1 MKELSSAEIR
11 QMFLDF
17 FASKD
22 HLVVPAKSLVPE
34 NDPSLLWINSGVA
47 TLKKYFDGSVVPP
60 KPRLT
65 NAQKAIRTNDI
76 ENVGKTARHHTL
88 FEMMGNFSIGDYFK
102 EEVIPWAWEL
112 LTSPEWYGLDKEKLY
127 VTVYPKDQESRK
139 IWEEKTDLPAGHV
152 YEVEDNFWDI
162 GEGPS
167 GPDSEIFYDRGEAFA
182 DLPADDPEMYPG
194 GENERYLEIWNIVFS
209 QFNHLPGLTDNST
222 YPELPHKNIDTGMG
236 LERLVSVFQNGR
248 TNFDTDLFLP
258 IIHET
263 EKLANGAK
271 YDETK
276 DTAENVSFKVIA
288 DHIRAISFAIAD
300 GAKPSNEGRG
310 YVIRRLLRRA
320 VLHGQKLGI
329 QGEFLTKLVPAVIST
344 LDSYYPELKDNQ
356 TEIEKTILAE
366 EKRFNKTLK
375 AGLSLL
381 DEVIAEAKKNG
392 QKEISGA
399 DAFKLSDTYGFPVE
413 LTEEQAEDAG
423 LSVDLAGYQEALQE
437 QRDRARAARSTDNA
451 MGVQNAA
458 LTDLK
463 VQSIYVGWTDKAVL
477 GAKVVAVLVH
487 DENGVAQ
494 VATEAHAGQ
503 TAWLVFDKTPFYAEM
518 GGQVADFG
526 TVKDEN
532 DNILAQVTD
541 VQNGPNGQHIH
552 TAQIM
557 ADVKVDQVVDLA
569 IDLDRNR
576 AVSLNHTATHMLDQA
591 LRNVI
596 GGDVHQAGSLVE
608 PEYLRFDFNHEGPV
622 DQATLNQIQ
631 DQVNEQIAKNLPVTW
646 EEMSLEDAKK
656 VGAVAVFDDKY
667 GDTVRVV
674 SIGDY
679 NQEFDGGTHAQST
692 AELGL
697 FTIVSESGIGAGVR
711 RIEALTSI
719 PALTRFEAEE
729 QTLAAIAK
737 SLKVPN
743 LLAVKDKIEEVQA
756 DLKTANQQ
764 IEAMQAQLAALQ
776 AGELFNSPKQIG
788 QLTAVIAQ
796 VKVDN
801 AGGLRQ
807 MADVWRDKGASNIL
821 VLAAAIGDKVNLL
834 VGADKTANATG
845 IKAGDLVKAIAPTV
859 GGGGG
864 GRPDLAQA
872 GGKDQ
877 SKIAEA
883 LDQAEKIIG
892 QA

>member
-47 TLKKYFDGSVVPP
+47 TLKKYFDGSVIPP

-152 YEVEDNFWDI
+152 YEVDDNFWDI

-258 IIHET
+258 IIHAT
-263 EKLANGAK
+263 EKLTNGQK

-276 DTAENVSFKVIA
+276 DTEANVSFKVIA
-288 DHIRAISFAIAD
+288 DHIRAVSFAIAD

-329 QGEFLTKLVPAVIST
+329 QGDFLTKLVPAVVAT
-344 LDSYYPELKDNQ
+344 LDSYYSELKANQ
-356 TEIEKTILAE
+356 AEIEKTILAE

-381 DEVIAEAKKNG
+381 DEVIAAAKKSG
-392 QKEISGA
+392 KKEISGA
-399 DAFKLSDTYGFPVE
+399 DAFKLSDTYGFPIE
-413 LTEEQAEDAG
+413 LTEEQAADAG
-423 LSVDLAGYQEALQE
+423 LTVDLPAYEEALQA
-437 QRDRARAARSTDNA
+437 QRDRARAARSNDHA

-463 VQSIYVGWTDKAVL
+463 VPSTYVGWSQKSVD
-477 GAKVVAVLVH
+477 GAHVAAILVH
-487 DENGVAQ
+487 DENGVAE
-494 VATEAHAGQ
+494 EAQAAKAGQ
-503 TAWLVFDKTPFYAEM
+503 TAWLVFDQTPFYAEM

-526 TVKDEN
+526 TVKAQDGTV
-532 DNILAQVTD
+532 LAEVTD

-552 TAQIM
+552 TATIL
-557 ADVKVDQVVDLA
+557 ADMTVDQVVDLA

-622 DQATLNQIQ
+622 DQATLNKVQ
-631 DQVNEQIAKNLPVTW
+631 DEVNREIAKNLPITW
-646 EEMSLEDAKK
+646 AEMSIDEAKK
-656 VGAVAVFDDKY
+656 LGAVAVFDDKY

-697 FTIVSESGIGAGVR
+697 FKITAESGIGAGIR

-719 PALTRFEAEE
+719 PAVTRFEAEE

-743 LLAVKDKIEEVQA
+743 LLAVKDRVTEVQA
-756 DLKTANQQ
+756 ELKAANQQ

-776 AGELFNSPKQIG
+776 AGELFANPETLGSV
-788 QLTAVIAQ
+788 TAVVAQ

-807 MADVWRDKGASNIL
+807 MADVWRDKGASNVL
-821 VLAAAIGDKVNLL
+821 VLAAAIGEKVNLL
-834 VGADKTANATG
+834 VGADKTANAAG
-845 IKAGDLVKAIAPTV
+845 IKAGDVVKAIAPTV

-877 SKIAEA
+877 AKIQEA
-883 LDQAEKIIG
+883 LDQAKTLLAEK
-892 QA
+892 

>member
-167 GPDSEIFYDRGEAFA
+167 GPDSEIFYDRGDAFA

>member
-22 HLVVPAKSLVPE
+22 HLVVPSKSLIPE

-127 VTVYPKDQESRK
+127 VTVYPKDQESKK
-139 IWEEKTDLPAGHV
+139 IWEEKTDLPDGHI

-258 IIHET
+258 IIHAIEPLT
-263 EKLANGAK
+263 DGKV

-276 DTAENVSFKVIA
+276 DTEDNVSFKVIA
-288 DHIRAISFAIAD
+288 DHIRAVAFAISD

-310 YVIRRLLRRA
+310 YVIRRLLRRG

-329 QGEFLTKLVPAVIST
+329 QGNFLAKIVPAMVGT
-344 LDSYYPELKDNQ
+344 LDSYYPELK
-356 TEIEKTILAE
+356 EKEGLIESIMTAE

-375 AGLSLL
+375 SGLTMF
-381 DEVIAEAKKNG
+381 DQFVAEAKKAGKN
-392 QKEISGA
+392 EISGQ

-413 LTEEQAEDAG
+413 LTAEQASEVGMKVDMAG
-423 LSVDLAGYQEALQE
+423 FEKALQE
-437 QRDRARAARSTDNA
+437 QKDRARAARGKEHA

-458 LTDLK
+458 LTDLT
-463 VQSIYVGWTDKAVL
+463 VPSQYVGWSETAVDD
-477 GAKVVAVLVH
+477 AKVVAIIAH
-487 DENGVAQ
+487 DASGVA
-494 VATEAHAGQ
+494 VDTDSAKAGQ

-532 DNILAQVTD
+532 DDVVAEVRD
-541 VQNGPNGQHIH
+541 VQAGPNGQNIH
-552 TAQIM
+552 EVDLVD
-557 ADVKVDQVVDLA
+557 DVQVGQVVNLA
-569 IDLDRNR
+569 VDMERHH
-576 AVSLNHTATHMLDQA
+576 AVSLNHTATHLLDQA

-622 DQATLNQIQ
+622 DQATLNRIQDEVNLQIQ
-631 DQVNEQIAKNLPVTW
+631 KNLPITW
-646 EEMSLEDAKK
+646 KEMSIDEAKEL
-656 VGAVAVFDDKY
+656 GAVAVFDDKY
-667 GDTVRVV
+667 GDTVRIV

-692 AELGL
+692 AELNL
-697 FTIVSESGIGAGVR
+697 FKISSESGVAAGIR
-711 RIEALTSI
+711 RIEAKTSL
-719 PALTRFEAEE
+719 PALTDYQAEE
-729 QTLAAIAK
+729 QTLQSIAK
-737 SLKVPN
+737 NLKVPS
-743 LLAVKDKIEEVQA
+743 LLAVSNRVA
-756 DLKTANQQ
+756 DLATELKETKNQMAALQ
-764 IEAMQAQLAALQ
+764 GQLAAMQASELWQNPEDINGLSVVAA
-776 AGELFNSPKQIG
+776 
-788 QLTAVIAQ
+788 
-796 VKVDN
+796 KVTVEN

-807 MADVWRDKGASNIL
+807 MADAWRDKGASNVLI
-821 VLAAAIGDKVNLL
+821 LAAAIGEKVNLL
-834 VGADKTANATG
+834 VAADKDANAAG
-845 IKAGDLVKAIAPTV
+845 VKAGDIVKAIAPVV

-877 SKIAEA
+877 AQISAA
-883 LDQAEKIIG
+883 LQKAKDLLG
-892 QA
+892 NL

>member
-22 HLVVPAKSLVPE
+22 HLVVPAKSLIPE

-167 GPDSEIFYDRGEAFA
+167 GPDSEIFYDRGEAFQ
-182 DLPADDPEMYPG
+182 DIPSDDPEMYPG

-209 QFNHLPGLTDNST
+209 QFNHLPGLTDNSQ

-258 IIHET
+258 IIRAT
-263 EKLANGAK
+263 EPLTDGKV
-271 YDETK
+271 YDTTK
-276 DTAENVSFKVIA
+276 DTEDNVSFKVIA
-288 DHIRAISFAIAD
+288 DHIRAVAFAITD

-320 VLHGQKLGI
+320 VLHGRKLGI
-329 QGEFLTKLVPAVIST
+329 KENFLAKLVPAMIGT
-344 LDSYYPELKDNQ
+344 LDSFYPELKEKQ
-356 TEIEKTILAE
+356 GLIESIMTAE

-375 AGLSLL
+375 AGLSMF
-381 DEVIAEAKKNG
+381 DDFVKEAKKNG
-392 QKEISGA
+392 STEISGT

-413 LTEEQAEDAG
+413 LTAEQAEEVG
-423 LSVDLAGYQEALQE
+423 MTVDMDGFKQALQE
-437 QRDRARAARSTDNA
+437 QKDRARAARGDQHA

-463 VQSIYVGWTDKAVL
+463 VESTYVGWSKTAVS
-477 GAKVVAVLVH
+477 GAKIVAIIAHDDSGVAV
-487 DENGVAQ
+487 DTDSAK
-494 VATEAHAGQ
+494 AGNP
-503 TAWLVFDKTPFYAEM
+503 AWLVFDQTPFYAEM
-518 GGQVADFG
+518 GGQVADCG

-532 DNILAQVTD
+532 GNVVAEVKD
-541 VQNGPNGQHIH
+541 VQAGPNGQNIH
-552 TAQIM
+552 EVTLAEDI
-557 ADVKVDQVVDLA
+557 KVGQVVDLQV
-569 IDLDRNR
+569 DMERHH
-576 AVSLNHTATHMLDQA
+576 AVSLNHTATHLLDQA

-596 GGDVHQAGSLVE
+596 GGDIHQAGSLVE

-622 DQATLNQIQ
+622 DQATLNKVQDEVNLQIQ
-631 DQVNEQIAKNLPVTW
+631 KNLPISW
-646 EEMSLEDAKK
+646 KEMSIEDAKK
-656 VGAVAVFDDKY
+656 LGAVAVFDDKY
-667 GDTVRVV
+667 GDTVRIV

-679 NQEFDGGTHAQST
+679 NQEFDGGTHAAST
-692 AELGL
+692 AELNL
-697 FTIVSESGIGAGVR
+697 FKITSEAGVGAGIR
-711 RIEALTSI
+711 RIEAMTSL
-719 PALTRFEAEE
+719 PALTDFQAEE
-729 QTLAAIAK
+729 QTLQAIA
-737 SLKVPN
+737 SNLKVPN
-743 LLAVKDKIEEVQA
+743 LLAVSDRVAELSAELKDAKS
-756 DLKTANQQ
+756 Q
-764 IEAMQAQLAALQ
+764 IESLQAQLAAYQ
-776 AGELFNSPKQIG
+776 AQSLLDNAEKVGK
-788 QLTAVIAQ
+788 LTVVAAQ

-801 AGGLRQ
+801 AGALRQ
-807 MADVWRDKGASNIL
+807 MADAWRDKAASNVL
-821 VLAAAIGDKVNLL
+821 VLAAAIGEKVNLL
-834 VGADKTANATG
+834 VAADKDANAAG
-845 IKAGDLVKAIAPTV
+845 LKAGDLIKTIAPIV

-872 GGKDQ
+872 GGKDA
-877 SKIAEA
+877 SKIDEA
-883 LDQAEKIIG
+883 LAKAKSFIEEV
-892 QA
+892 

>member
-22 HLVVPAKSLVPE
+22 HLVVPSKSLIPE

-127 VTVYPKDQESRK
+127 VTVYPKDQESKK
-139 IWEEKTDLPAGHV
+139 IWEEKTDLPDGHI

-258 IIHET
+258 IIHAIEPLT
-263 EKLANGAK
+263 DGKV

-276 DTAENVSFKVIA
+276 DTEDNVSFKVIA
-288 DHIRAISFAIAD
+288 DHIRAVAFAISD

-329 QGEFLTKLVPAVIST
+329 QGNFLAKIVPAMVGT
-344 LDSYYPELKDNQ
+344 LDSYYPELK
-356 TEIEKTILAE
+356 EKEGLIESIMTAE

-375 AGLSLL
+375 SGLTMF
-381 DEVIAEAKKNG
+381 DQFVAEAKKAGKN
-392 QKEISGA
+392 EISGQ

-413 LTEEQAEDAG
+413 LTAEQASEVGMKVDMAG
-423 LSVDLAGYQEALQE
+423 FEKALQE
-437 QRDRARAARSTDNA
+437 QKDRARAARGKEHA

-458 LTDLK
+458 LTDLT
-463 VQSIYVGWTDKAVL
+463 VSSQYVGWSETAVDD
-477 GAKVVAVLVH
+477 AKVVAIIAH
-487 DENGVAQ
+487 DASGVA
-494 VATEAHAGQ
+494 VDTDSAKAGQ

-532 DNILAQVTD
+532 DDVVAEVRD
-541 VQNGPNGQHIH
+541 VQAGPNGQNIH
-552 TAQIM
+552 EVDLVD
-557 ADVKVDQVVDLA
+557 DVQVGQVVNLA
-569 IDLDRNR
+569 VDMERHH
-576 AVSLNHTATHMLDQA
+576 AVSLNHTATHLLDQA

-622 DQATLNQIQ
+622 DQATLNRIQDEVNLQIQ
-631 DQVNEQIAKNLPVTW
+631 KNLPITW
-646 EEMSLEDAKK
+646 KEMSIDEAKK
-656 VGAVAVFDDKY
+656 LGAVAVFDDKY
-667 GDTVRVV
+667 GDTVRIV

-692 AELGL
+692 AELNL
-697 FTIVSESGIGAGVR
+697 FKISSESGVAAGIR
-711 RIEALTSI
+711 RIEAKTSL
-719 PALTRFEAEE
+719 PALTDYQAEE
-729 QTLAAIAK
+729 QTLQSIAK
-737 SLKVPN
+737 NLKVPS
-743 LLAVKDKIEEVQA
+743 LLAVSDRVA
-756 DLKTANQQ
+756 DLATELKGTKNQMATLQ
-764 IEAMQAQLAALQ
+764 GQLASMQASELWQNPEDINGLSVVAA
-776 AGELFNSPKQIG
+776 
-788 QLTAVIAQ
+788 
-796 VKVDN
+796 KVTVEN

-807 MADVWRDKGASNIL
+807 MADAWRDKGASNVLI
-821 VLAAAIGDKVNLL
+821 LAAAIGEKVNLL
-834 VGADKTANATG
+834 VAADKDANAAG
-845 IKAGDLVKAIAPTV
+845 VKAGDIVKAIAPVV

-877 SKIAEA
+877 AQIPAA
-883 LDQAEKIIG
+883 LQKAKDLLG
-892 QA
+892 NL

>member
-22 HLVVPAKSLVPE
+22 HLVVPPKSLIPD

-263 EKLANGAK
+263 EKLANGYH

-329 QGEFLTKLVPAVIST
+329 QGDFLTKLVPAVIGT
-344 LDSYYPELKDNQ
+344 LDSYYPELKANQ
-356 TEIEKTILAE
+356 ATIEKTILAE

-381 DEVIAEAKKNG
+381 DEVIAAAKEKG

-399 DAFKLSDTYGFPVE
+399 DAFKLSDTYGFPIE
-413 LTEEQAEDAG
+413 LTEEQAEEAG
-423 LSVDLAGYQEALQE
+423 LSVNLPAYEEALQA
-437 QRDRARAARSTDNA
+437 QRDRARAARSNDHA

-458 LTDLK
+458 LTDLQ
-463 VQSIYVGWTDKAVL
+463 VPSTYVGWTDKAVSN
-477 GAKVVAVLVH
+477 AKIVAVLVH

-494 VATEAHAGQ
+494 LANEAHAGQ

-526 TVKDEN
+526 TVKDQQ
-532 DNILAQVTD
+532 DNILAEVTD

-552 TAQIM
+552 TVQVL
-557 ADVKVDQVVDLA
+557 ADVQVDQVVDLA

-591 LRNVI
+591 LRNII

-631 DQVNEQIAKNLPVTW
+631 DQVNEQIAKNLPITW
-646 EEMSLEDAKK
+646 QEMSIDEAKK

-679 NQEFDGGTHAQST
+679 NQEFDGGTHAKST
-692 AELGL
+692 AELGV
-697 FTIVSESGIGAGVR
+697 FKIVSESGIGAGIR

-719 PALTRFEAEE
+719 PAITRFEAEE
-729 QTLAAIAK
+729 QTLAAVAAN
-737 SLKVPN
+737 LKVPN
-743 LLAVKDKIEEVQA
+743 LLAVKDRVEEVQA
-756 DLKTANQQ
+756 DLKAANQQ
-764 IEAMQAQLAALQ
+764 IEALQSQLAALQ
-776 AGELFNSPKQIG
+776 AGELFAKPEEFG
-788 QLTAVIAQ
+788 ALTAVVAQ
-796 VKVDN
+796 VKVEN
-801 AGGLRQ
+801 AQGLRQ
-807 MADVWRDKGASNIL
+807 MADVWRDKAASNVL
-821 VLAAAIGDKVNLL
+821 VLAAAIGEKVNLL
-834 VGADKTANATG
+834 VAADKTANAAG
-845 IKAGDLVKAIAPTV
+845 VKAGDVVKAIAPTV

-877 SKIAEA
+877 AKIQEA
-883 LDQAEKIIG
+883 LDQAKAILAEK
-892 QA
+892 